1 MHGRAE
7 KASGTNSLFPSIR
20 ACTQTEN
27 LPSNRNPPEVISNTM
42 LSATAS
48 RSLPVMTIRHSYLLA
63 SEHSRLRPMLKK
75 HVQTHSVSVAAKSRH
90 RSGAHLKVIL
100 LRSYA

>member
-20 ACTQTEN
+20 AYTQTEN
-27 LPSNRNPPEVISNTM
+27 LPSNRNPLEVISNTM

-48 RSLPVMTIRHSYLLA
+48 RSLPVMTIRLSYLLA
-63 SEHSRLRPMLKK
+63 SEHSRLRPTLEKRA
-75 HVQTHSVSVAAKSRH
+75 QTHSVSVA
-90 RSGAHLKVIL
+90 
-100 LRSYA
+100 